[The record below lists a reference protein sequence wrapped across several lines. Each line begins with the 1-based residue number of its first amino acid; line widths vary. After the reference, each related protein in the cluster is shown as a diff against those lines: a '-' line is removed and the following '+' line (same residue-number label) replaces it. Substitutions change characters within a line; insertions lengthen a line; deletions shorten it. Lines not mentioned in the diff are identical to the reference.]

1 MLALSAWLWLTAP
14 AAIGPEPPPAA
25 LAQEDRAYHR
35 QRITLG
41 IAGMSTLTGWAA
53 ANIAGG
59 LAGSFTSEGPLRYFH
74 QGNAAWNSVNLVLGV
89 VGLVEQLRARR
100 RVVDLATGLRAARR
114 ARLAFLVNG
123 ALDVAY
129 IGAGA
134 VMWQLAYGRSQR
146 LTGYG
151 QALVLQGAFL
161 FGFDFAMAWAHERRI
176 RPHERP

>member
-1 MLALSAWLWLTAP
+1 MLALSAWLCLAAP
-14 AAIGPEPPPAA
+14 APIGPEPPPAA
-25 LAQEDRAYHR
+25 TAEDRAYHR
-35 QRITLG
+35 QRTTLG

-53 ANIAGG
+53 VNIAAG
-59 LAGSFTSEGPLRYFH
+59 LTGSLTSEGQLRYFH

-89 VGLVEQLRARR
+89 VGLVDQLRARR
-100 RVVDLATGLRAARR
+100 RFVDLATGLRAARR

-134 VMWQLAYGRSQR
+134 VMWQLAFGRSDR
-146 LTGYG
+146 FTGYG
-151 QALVLQGAFL
+151 QVLVLQGAFL
-161 FGFDFAMAWAHERRI
+161 FGFDFAMAFAHELRL